1 MVSSQEEKGK
11 PTEQVSQGGGAS
23 QGSTTRYK
31 PSGKGKGRAAGSPFA
46 GDPEAAR
53 ELGRRGGKL
62 SGIARRLRAGVRAPA
77 ETEFLAALELLAVEV
92 RRLWKKRE
100 KARRARARAK
110 EGDEIE
116 ELSDYEEARLWAN
129 VKEIIQVTKAVIPMA
144 IQHSG
149 SIELPEIPV
158 GLPEPLLVA
167 LRAQVAAAG
176 GAAAL
181 LGSVPQLPAPR
192 DEQDDASQ

>member
-1 MVSSQEEKGK
+1 M
-11 PTEQVSQGGGAS
+11 
-23 QGSTTRYK
+23 
-31 PSGKGKGRAAGSPFA
+31 
-46 GDPEAAR
+46 AR
-53 ELGRRGGKL
+53 
-62 SGIARRLRAGVRAPA
+62 GVRGPA
-77 ETEFLAALELLAVEV
+77 ELAFLGALEMLAVEV
-92 RRLWKKRE
+92 KRLWGKRE
-100 KARRARARAK
+100 KARRARAKGR
-110 EGDEIE
+110 EGE

-129 VKEIIQVTKAVIPMA
+129 VREIISTTKAVIPMSV
-144 IQHSG
+144 QHSG

>member
-1 MVSSQEEKGK
+1 MT
-11 PTEQVSQGGGAS
+11 PQGRTGAS
-23 QGSTTRYK
+23 AQERGTGTPPVRPRQHVTPC
-31 PSGKGKGRAAGSPFA
+31 PSLPQRPHAPPPDAPRRRN
-46 GDPEAAR
+46 DPS
-53 ELGRRGGKL
+53 GRRGGKL

-100 KARRARARAK
+100 KARRARDKGREA
-110 EGDEIE
+110 DD
-116 ELSDYEEARLWAN
+116 LSDYEEARLWAN

-192 DEQDDASQ
+192 DDDAEE